1 MNDSSPASIDRD
13 RDDREDGSEPA
24 APAPSTD
31 GPPAKEPSGGP
42 GFGVGNSVLL
52 KSAANETKDS
62 ACHALLSDV
71 DPTEPNVLLVSL
83 AAPVQSR
90 IVDVIADLPYEPGT
104 LYAIGVGLDDPDRIA
119 SGFPPWVS
127 VDTISDVGDLQSLGI
142 LLSST
147 VSEFDDGEI
156 VFCLDS
162 ITAILQYT
170 ESNRAYRF
178 LHTLIHRFDTV
189 DVRGHY
195 HVDPSTV
202 DESTLATLTPLF
214 DTVFETF
221 EDGTWMNDEME
232 SPQPIPMPGS
242 GGEDAS

>member
-1 MNDSSPASIDRD
+1 MNDPSPASIDGD
-13 RDDREDGSEPA
+13 HDDREEGDGSA
-24 APAPSTD
+24 APGHSTD
-31 GPPAKEPSGGP
+31 GSSVRESPGAP
-42 GFGVGNSVLL
+42 GFAVGNSVLL
-52 KSAANETKDS
+52 KSSTDEVKDS

-71 DPTEPNVLLVSL
+71 DPNDPNVLLVSL
-83 AAPVQSR
+83 AAPVRSS
-90 IVDVIADLPYEPGT
+90 IVAVIDDLPYEPGT

-119 SGFPPWVS
+119 SGFPPWVT

-147 VSEFDDGEI
+147 VSEFDEGEV

-170 ESNRAYRF
+170 ELNRAYRF

-202 DESTLATLTPLF
+202 DESTLSTLAPLF

-221 EDGTWMNDEME
+221 EDGTWMNDGME
-232 SPQPIPMPGS
+232 SPQPIPVPGS
-242 GGEDAS
+242 GPVDGS